1 MDPLMIALL
10 AACGAGWFALAMRT
24 TRDALSAPERFPL
37 HHWRWPEG
45 LFTTCLVLFF
55 LSTGVAAFGKEAQRV
70 TLESL
75 ETSVA
80 LYAAVSLFMIGFLVM
95 RNVPL
100 SDAFGLGGGHA
111 KRSVL
116 PVLVAIAVALPPIY
130 AVQWWVYSSFAD
142 ANAPQPIVTFLVEN
156 PGFRERLSVALIALI
171 AAPVTEEL
179 IFRGCLYGVL
189 RQIGGRVLAIGVS
202 AIVFALIHGHAA
214 SLPGLFIL
222 AVALALL
229 YEATGSLWAPLALH
243 AIFNAMSLCGTMLWP
258 EVVQ

>member
-1 MDPLMIALL
+1 MIALL
-10 AACGAGWFALAMRT
+10 AACGAGWFALAARASQA
-24 TRDALSAPERFPL
+24 ALSDPARFPF

-45 LFTTCLVLFF
+45 LFTSCVVLFF
-55 LSTGVAAFGKEAQRV
+55 LSTGAAAFGKEPQRV
-70 TLESL
+70 TLESI

-80 LYAAVSLFMIGFLVM
+80 LYAAVCLFVLGFLVM
-95 RNVPL
+95 RNVHVT
-100 SDAFGLGGGHA
+100 DAFGLGATRA
-111 KRSVL
+111 KTIAVPL
-116 PVLVAIAVALPPIY
+116 VVAILVALPPIY

-142 ANAPQPIVTFLVEN
+142 ANAPQPIVTFLIEHQ
-156 PGFRERLSVALIALI
+156 GLRERLSVALIALV

-179 IFRGCLYGVL
+179 VFRGCLYGVL
-189 RQIGGRVLAIGVS
+189 RQIGGRAVAIGVS
-202 AIVFALIHGHAA
+202 AVVFALIHGHAA

-243 AIFNAMSLCGTMLWP
+243 SVFNALSLVGTILWP